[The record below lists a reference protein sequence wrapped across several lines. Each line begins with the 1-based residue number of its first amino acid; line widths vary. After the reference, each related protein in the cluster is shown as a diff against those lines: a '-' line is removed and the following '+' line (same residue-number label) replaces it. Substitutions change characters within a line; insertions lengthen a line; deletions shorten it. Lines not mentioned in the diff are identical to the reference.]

1 MTGVCFTLVTIL
13 LFDLFGGCY
22 GLAVSQ
28 HTFLSPPHLPLEVP
42 VKPRAVSQ
50 DVLGGV
56 RTKEILSL
64 QRQCQLDFVRGFGF
78 VNFDGGIW
86 WKHVKTMVKSNY
98 FTSSD
103 PHHGISSHIFW
114 HLCRWGPAVLT
125 QIRRSQLRSGR
136 AHWDPELAVEVRQY
150 QLRPGTCSW
159 DPRLPEEKEEKAA
172 LRKSRDPCLAG
183 EENKHPHSS
192 VISA

>member
-1 MTGVCFTLVTIL
+1 MFNKFHIFFSSRLIIRSKNPPYFADPKKQNMTGVCFTLVTIL
-13 LFDLFGGCY
+13 LFDLFGGCD

-86 WKHVKTMVKSNY
+86 
-98 FTSSD
+98 
-103 PHHGISSHIFW
+103 
-114 HLCRWGPAVLT
+114 
-125 QIRRSQLRSGR
+125 
-136 AHWDPELAVEVRQY
+136 
-150 QLRPGTCSW
+150 
-159 DPRLPEEKEEKAA
+159 
-172 LRKSRDPCLAG
+172 
-183 EENKHPHSS
+183 
-192 VISA
+192 